1 MPLRHQ
7 LPVYSPISARATL
20 AATAQVLR
28 LGRDPRP
35 RLRDVLGRE
44 YDSAAV
50 VLCATGTQA
59 LTLAIREATRRADRG
74 GPIALPA
81 FSCFDLASAA
91 IGAGARVSFYDID
104 PDTLAPD
111 RESLE
116 QAVRAGAAVVVV
128 APLYGIPVDWEA
140 LEELSARYGAILI
153 EDAAQG
159 YGARWKGRRLGSI
172 GSLATLS
179 FGRGKGWTGGH
190 GGALLINGPDS
201 TQAREPDSPGVRDD
215 ARTVFGLVA
224 QWALAR
230 PGIYGVPVAIPA
242 LRLGETVYRPPE
254 EEESIGR
261 AAAAAVI
268 QTLSVSEKEAATRRA
283 NAKTLLEPI
292 TENPRLSAVTIHREA
307 TPGYL
312 RLPLRLSRGMTSF
325 ASESRALAHGIAP
338 SYPLILPDLPQLARH
353 RDGPQRPRAWAG
365 ARTLVNQLVTLP
377 THSRLRREDLAD
389 ISAMLRTLG
398 R

>member
-7 LPVYSPISARATL
+7 LPVFSPIPARATL

-28 LGRDPRP
+28 LGSDPRP
-35 RLRDVLGRE
+35 KLRDLLVRE
-44 YDSAAV
+44 YDSDAV

-59 LTLAIREATRRADRG
+59 LTLAIRYGARSADRA

-91 IGAGARVSFYDID
+91 IGANARVGFYDVD
-104 PDTLAPD
+104 PETLAPD
-111 RESLE
+111 PYSLE
-116 QAVRAGAAVVVV
+116 QTLRAGAVVVVV
-128 APLYGIPVDWEA
+128 APLYGIPVDWESLEA
-140 LEELSARYGAILI
+140 LCQRYGAILI

-159 YGARWKGRRLGSI
+159 FGALWKGRRLGSL
-172 GSLATLS
+172 GALATLS
-179 FGRGKGWTGGH
+179 FGRGKGWTGGN
-190 GGALLINGPDS
+190 GGALLINRPDG
-201 TQAREPDSPGVRDD
+201 TRAAEPDSPGFRGD
-215 ARTVFGLVA
+215 ARTVIGLVA

-230 PGIYGVPVAIPA
+230 PGIYGVPVAIPS
-242 LRLGETVYRPPE
+242 LRLGQTVYRPPE

-261 AAAAAVI
+261 AAAAALI
-268 QTLSVSEKEAATRRA
+268 QSLSNSEKEAATRRE
-283 NAKTLLEPI
+283 NAKDLLGAI
-292 TENPRLSAVTIHREA
+292 AENPRLTAVGIHREA

-325 ASESRALAHGIAP
+325 VSESRALAQGIAP
-338 SYPLILPDLPQLARH
+338 SYPLILPDLPPLAKY
-353 RDGPQRPRAWAG
+353 RDGPQRKWPG

-377 THSRLRREDLAD
+377 THSRLRREDLAGL
-389 ISAMLRTLG
+389 AEVLRRLG

>member
-7 LPVYSPISARATL
+7 LPVYSPIPARATL

-35 RLRDVLGRE
+35 TLRDIIVRE

-59 LTLAIREATRRADRG
+59 LTLAIRDAARRANRA

-91 IGAGARVSFYDID
+91 IGADARVSFYDID

-111 RESLE
+111 AESLE
-116 QAVRAGAAVVVV
+116 RALRAGAAVVVV
-128 APLYGIPVDWEA
+128 APLYGIPVDWEPLQA
-140 LEELSARYGAILI
+140 LCQRHGAILI

-159 YGARWKGRRLGSI
+159 YGARWKGRRLG
-172 GSLATLS
+172 GLGALATLS

-201 TQAREPDSPGVRDD
+201 SQASDPGSPGVRDD
-215 ARTVFGLVA
+215 ARTLFGLVA

-242 LRLGETVYRPPE
+242 LRLGDTVYRPPEE

-261 AAAAAVI
+261 AAAAALI

-283 NAKTLLEPI
+283 NAKALLGTI
-292 TENPRLSAVTIHREA
+292 AENPRLAATRIHHDA

-312 RLPLRLSRGMTSF
+312 RLPLRLPRGMTSF
-325 ASESRALAHGIAP
+325 VSESRALAKGIAP
-338 SYPLILPDLPQLARH
+338 GYPVILPDLPQLAKH
-353 RDGPQRPRAWAG
+353 RDGPRRKWPG
-365 ARTLVNQLVTLP
+365 ATTLVNQLVTLP
-377 THSRLRREDLAD
+377 THSRLRHEDLAALAE
-389 ISAMLRTLG
+389 ILQTLG
-398 R
+398 S